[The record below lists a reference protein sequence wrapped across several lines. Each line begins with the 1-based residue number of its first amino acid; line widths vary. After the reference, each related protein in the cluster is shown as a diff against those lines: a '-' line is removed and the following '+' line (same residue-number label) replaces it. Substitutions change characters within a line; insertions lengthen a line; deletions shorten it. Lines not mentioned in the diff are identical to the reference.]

1 MKIIKIEFENINSY
15 IGKTT
20 IDFENDSFRRQN
32 NQFVIGGDTAAG
44 KSTVLDAITLALYGK
59 TARIDSLNELG
70 GEIMNNKS
78 GYCSASVVY
87 RCKNGTFKST
97 FTQNKAGGNKDGNLQ
112 PPKFE
117 VDNVETGESLLYDG
131 APKAVQKETEK
142 NIGLNYNQFISC
154 ILIPQ
159 GEFDRF
165 ISCKDDEKADILAKL
180 SGTEN
185 YGKVEENLREKF
197 RAAREAY
204 KIEAA
209 RSEEIQILSDEDR
222 EQKEQEKADLEKFV
236 NEQEGVSKELA
247 NKIEQKKKVND
258 ADKKFSDAKDAFDE
272 IESRKEENQ
281 NRKTE
286 LEKAEKAKD
295 CNTEFKALQ
304 NTIEE
309 RNSTQQK
316 LEQTNSDLSAIK
328 DDLDN
333 AEEQVKICTEN
344 NNKLNDQKEE
354 NKKLWDEVRELD
366 KNLAVSKID
375 YAAKKTAYDRALS
388 DYEKSKESFEKLSKD
403 IEGLTGDI
411 QKLSEYLDANAA
423 DKEIGSA
430 LASVGELKKN
440 LSAAINEI
448 NGSKEKLKS
457 EEKKHSDLEKK
468 KEELDSKKVKLGEE
482 LASLVNSKHVIIAGI
497 LRKGLE
503 AGKPCPVCGVEYHA
517 HVDAEDSKTHL
528 NEEEILEQRDVSVNV
543 TELSDQLEKLD
554 KDISAIEADIIQ
566 CDSAISAAKENL
578 AKAETAKN
586 DSVKGINEIIKTW
599 GFSVEAENTLDEIGD
614 INDKLKKKA
623 ETFTS
628 YTDQKTEKT
637 GDLGR
642 KQTELKAINLDE
654 LSSKVAASKGDF
666 EKSEGVYNSQNEKR
680 KQLFGDKKV
689 EDAVN
694 EFESKLKISAE
705 ELNSAKEKLNNLK
718 LNETGFKTNIETFN
732 KNLEDQE
739 GKVKKAEEDF
749 KAKLGKNGFSS
760 QEEFSSC
767 LKTEAVMTE
776 LKNEVEKY
784 NIAKTRAEETF
795 NRTKTDLEE
804 AKKNDLSENSLDQ
817 LTEEKTALDE
827 KLREKNERRLGLKSE
842 LETNQKNIERKAA
855 FESEIEELRKE
866 KEIYEKIMEILGYGK
881 SYNFEMFVQTITMRN
896 LLVSANNY
904 LSSML
909 PDYKLVQKPG
919 SVDFDIYQIV
929 DGADPIKRVKENFSG
944 GEKFIISL
952 SLALAIAEYAA
963 DEKENIDSIFLDEGF
978 GTLSGEP
985 LTNAIEALKKLSVT
999 GKMVGIITHV
1009 DKVKDEFLILK
1020 AEKTSKGSRLE
1031 GDGVSW
1037 APPEGYKRKNKKTF

>member
-1 MKIIKIEFENINSY
+1 MKILKIEFENINSY
-15 IGKTT
+15 IGKTS

-117 VDNVETGESLLYDG
+117 VDNVETGESLLSDG
-131 APKAVQKETEK
+131 AAKAVQKETEK

-165 ISCKDDEKADILAKL
+165 ISCKDSEKASILAKL

-185 YGKVEENLREKF
+185 YSKVEKNLYEKF
-197 RAAREAY
+197 RAAKEAY
-204 KIEAA
+204 NTEVQKSEVIE
-209 RSEEIQILSDEDR
+209 ILSDEDR
-222 EQKEQEKADLEKFV
+222 EQKEQEKAELEKFV
-236 NEQEGVSKELA
+236 NEQEGLSKELA
-247 NKIEQKKKVND
+247 NKIELKKKVNE
-258 ADKKFSDAKDAFDE
+258 AEEKFSEAKSAFDE

-281 NRKTE
+281 VKKAE

-295 CNTEFKALQ
+295 CNTEYRTLQ
-304 NTIEE
+304 NAIDD
-309 RNSTQQK
+309 RDSIQKK
-316 LEQTNSDLSAIK
+316 LEQNNSELSNIKGDLEKA
-328 DDLDN
+328 N
-333 AEEQVKICTEN
+333 EAVNVCTESDS
-344 NNKLNDQKEE
+344 KLNDQKVE
-354 NKKLWDEVRELD
+354 NKKLWDEVRNLD
-366 KNLAVSKID
+366 KNLAVSKSD
-375 YAAKKTAYDRALS
+375 YAAKKTAYDGALS

-411 QKLSEYLDANAA
+411 QKISEYLDANAA

-457 EEKKHSDLEKK
+457 EEDKHSNLVKK

-517 HVDAEDSKTHL
+517 HADAEDSKTHL

-554 KDISAIEADIIQ
+554 KDISAVEADIIQ

-599 GFSVEAENTLDEIGD
+599 GFSVEAENALDEIGD
-614 INDKLKKKA
+614 INEQLEKKA

-654 LSSKVAASKGDF
+654 MNSKVDSLKVEF
-666 EKSEGVYNSQNEKR
+666 KESEGVFNSQNEKR

-705 ELNSAKEKLNNLK
+705 ELNSAKEKLNALK
-718 LNETGFKTNIETFN
+718 LRETGFRTNIETFN
-732 KNLEDQE
+732 KNLEEQE
-739 GKVKKAEEDF
+739 GKVKKAEEGF
-749 KAKLGKNGFSS
+749 KAKLGKNGFAS

-776 LKNEVEKY
+776 LKNKVEEY
-784 NIAKTRAEETF
+784 NNAKTRAEETF
-795 NRTKTDLEE
+795 NRTKTELEE
-804 AKKNDLSENSLDQ
+804 AKKNDLSENTLDQ
-817 LTEEKTALDE
+817 LTEEKTALDDQ
-827 KLREKNERRLGLKSE
+827 LSEKNERRLGLKKD

-855 FESEIEELRKE
+855 FESEIEGLRKE

-963 DEKENIDSIFLDEGF
+963 DEEENIDSIFLDEGF

-1031 GDGVSW
+1031 GDGVTW
-1037 APPEGYKRKNKKTF
+1037 APPEGFKRKSKKA